1 MGSSASAAPASEKKA
16 PRNPSP
22 FVILVRAKGADAAWT
37 QLPSPVQ
44 ALTQDAA
51 KNVAARAL
59 VNDETYGP
67 TIQGDGL
74 EIAAVTVRSFKP
86 VVVRVEPQPAKV
98 VVG

>member
-1 MGSSASAAPASEKKA
+1 VGSSASATATADEKKA
-16 PRNPSP
+16 RVPSP

-51 KNVAARAL
+51 KNIAARSL